1 MAQQVVL
8 NDDTKDGEDLHPKD
22 GIHRLYQQLEIEIQ
36 SRKQLFVVE
45 IYTNRMDETS
55 GKSVMYGTSTSDCT

>member
-8 NDDTKDGEDLHPKD
+8 NDDTND
-22 GIHRLYQQLEIEIQ
+22 GIHRLYQQLQIEIQ

-45 IYTNRMDETS
+45 ISTNRMDETS
-55 GKSVMYGTSTSDCT
+55 GKSVMNGTSTSDCT